1 MISTEAIA
9 ALAVC
14 SAAGILLP
22 VAAVAVF
29 KLKFRRTSLLSA
41 VIGGAAFIVFALVLE
56 QILHLVMLPVVMNS
70 TIAYVIYGTLAAG
83 VFEETGR
90 FIACKFLMKKRSD
103 NANAVMLGLGHGG
116 TEAIILVGFSAVSS
130 LITAIMVNSM
140 GFDLFAKLAGA
151 NTPELV
157 ELLNAQLQSLQA
169 INIPIVLLTLFER
182 IAAITVHVSLSV
194 IVMKSVY
201 AKGKLWLY
209 PAAVLLHAL
218 FDVPAALYQ
227 RKVISELW
235 LTELFLAAGAAL
247 LAVIA
252 VKVSRLGNMK
262 STV

>member
-9 ALAVC
+9 ALVICA
-14 SAAGILLP
+14 AAGILLP

-29 KLKFRRTSLLSA
+29 KLNFRRSSLLSA
-41 VIGGAAFIVFALVLE
+41 VIGGATFIVFALVLE

-90 FIACKFLMKKRSD
+90 FVVCKFLMKKRSD

-116 TEAIILVGFSAVSS
+116 TEAIILVGFSAISS

-140 GFDLFAKLAGA
+140 GFDQFAQLAGA

-157 ELLNAQLQSLQA
+157 ELLNTQLQSLQA
-169 INIPIVLLTLFER
+169 INIQIVLLTLFER
-182 IAAITVHVSLSV
+182 IVAMTVHVSLSV

-201 AKGKLWLY
+201 AKGKPWLY
-209 PAAVLLHAL
+209 PAAVLFHAL
-218 FDVPAALYQ
+218 FDAPAALYQ
-227 RKVISELW
+227 RQVISEMW
-235 LTELFLAAGAAL
+235 LMEIFLAVGAAI

-252 VKVSRLGNMK
+252 VKASRLESMK